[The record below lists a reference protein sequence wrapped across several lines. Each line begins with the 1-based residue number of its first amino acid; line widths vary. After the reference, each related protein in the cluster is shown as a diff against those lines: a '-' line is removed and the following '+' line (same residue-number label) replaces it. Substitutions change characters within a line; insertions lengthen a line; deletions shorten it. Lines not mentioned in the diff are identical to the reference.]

1 VRREIQPQGFYR
13 KYLGALKA
21 TKTSRRCDHQ
31 ARQEDFKK
39 NEDVD
44 FSAFSAIL
52 AVKRFTLIGRL
63 MSSAAIFR

>member
-1 VRREIQPQGFYR
+1 VHSRQRRRLAAAITKRAKKTLR
-13 KYLGALKA
+13 K
-21 TKTSRRCDHQ
+21 D
-31 ARQEDFKK
+31 
-39 NEDVD
+39 EDVD